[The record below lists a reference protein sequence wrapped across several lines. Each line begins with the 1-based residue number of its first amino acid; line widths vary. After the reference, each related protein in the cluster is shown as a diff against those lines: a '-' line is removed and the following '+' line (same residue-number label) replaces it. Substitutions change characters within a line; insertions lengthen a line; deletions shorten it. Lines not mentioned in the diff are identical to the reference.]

1 MAARDKFHPQ
11 VKNALVSDGWTITQD
26 PLLLAFGTTNLQID
40 LGAEKLIAAHKG
52 TQKIAVEVKSFLSQ
66 SNIADLQDALGQFL
80 MYDFTLQSSEPDREL
95 WLAIPEIA
103 YNNLFSNPAVE
114 ALRVNFHLKM
124 IVYDPSKQE
133 IVKWIP

>member
-1 MAARDKFHPQ
+1 MSARDKFHPH
-11 VKNALVSDGWTITQD
+11 VKNALVSEGWTITQD
-26 PLLLAFGTTNLQID
+26 PLLLPFGSTNLQVD
-40 LGAEKLIAAHKG
+40 LGAEKLLAAYKG
-52 TQKIAVEVKSFLSQ
+52 TKKIAVEVKSFLSQ

-114 ALRVNFHLKM
+114 ALRVNFHLKL

-133 IVKWIP
+133 IIKWIP

>member
-1 MAARDKFHPQ
+1 M
-11 VKNALVSDGWTITQD
+11 
-26 PLLLAFGTTNLQID
+26 
-40 LGAEKLIAAHKG
+40 
-52 TQKIAVEVKSFLSQ
+52 SQ

-114 ALRVNFHLKM
+114 ALRVNFHLKL

-133 IVKWIP
+133 IIKWIP

>member
-26 PLLLAFGTTNLQID
+26 PLLLPFGTTNLQID

-103 YNNLFSNPAVE
+103 YNNLFSNAAVE

>member
-1 MAARDKFHPQ
+1 MAARDKFHPHF
-11 VKNALVSDGWTITQD
+11 KNALINDGWTITQD
-26 PLLLAFGTTNLQID
+26 PLLLPFGTTNLQVD

-133 IVKWIP
+133 LIKWIP

>member
-26 PLLLAFGTTNLQID
+26 PLLLPFGTTNLQVD

-133 IVKWIP
+133 LIKWIP